1 MKYLII
7 FLSLIF
13 ITSCE
18 EAYQDVKIGWTIP
31 ELSKDSLCAITDGTS
46 VYLTKSDS
54 IINDSC
60 KLKIFFIKQYSNIES
75 TEKEVED
82 EPWKKGLF
90 TCYKSERINLARGS
104 YYFDNYVTDTNN
116 SIIFNY
122 SNLILQKGEK
132 VYIFWKGNA
141 TKPIYK
147 VID

>member
-13 ITSCE
+13 ITSCDLTP
-18 EAYQDVKIGWTIP
+18 YQDVKIGWTIP

-60 KLKIFFIKQYSNIES
+60 KLKIFFIKNYSNN
-75 TEKEVED
+75 TEHQSVEN

-90 TCYKSERINLARGS
+90 TCYKSERINLYRGS

-122 SNLILQKGEK
+122 SNLSLQKGEK